1 MSMTEGPD
9 DEFEPDHLPEPL
21 RAQFDTLL
29 ERFDGFSDELR
40 KIGLYVEGPGPQM
53 AQVPTP
59 FGSEPAMV
67 VQCQIGRV
75 AFSDRVQ
82 NPEADQFERSFGVM
96 EINAEDDAF
105 LDERERIRKKLEA
118 GEDPYAID
126 DDDLP

>member
-1 MSMTEGPD
+1 MTDGPD
-9 DEFEPDHLPEPL
+9 DEGHDHDELPDEL

-29 ERFDGFSDELR
+29 ERFEGFSDDLR

-59 FGSEPAMV
+59 FGPQPAMV
-67 VQCQIGRV
+67 LMCQIGRV

-96 EINAEDDAF
+96 AVDAENDAF
-105 LDERERIRKKLEA
+105 LDERERIRKALEA
-118 GEDPYAID
+118 GEDPYAVNPED
-126 DDDLP
+126 EQ